1 MAGTGG
7 SRLPYGPG
15 SHLWEYWL
23 KKAPQVAAQRHKW
36 TWLHRQILKALV
48 KAGEPNPEHIAQGLT
63 TNLLQAMGY
72 HQVNREWVRR

>member
-7 SRLPYGPG
+7 SKLPYGKG
-15 SHLWEYWL
+15 SHLWEYWM
-23 KKAPQVAAQRHKW
+23 KKAPIIATKKHKW

-48 KAGEPNPEHIAQGLT
+48 RAGEARAEEIAKGLT

-72 HQVNREWVRR
+72 HNKGGEWVRV

>member
-7 SRLPYGPG
+7 STLPYGPG
-15 SHLWEYWL
+15 SSLWKYWISQAG
-23 KKAPQVAAQRHKW
+23 KVAAQVHKW

-48 KAGEPNPEHIAQGLT
+48 KAGVPDPEHIAQGLT

-72 HQVNREWVRR
+72 RSKGGEWVRA